1 MSRRVDRG
9 TRSVSR
15 SVLKYS
21 RYKKRKRD
29 NFFYSNRQKVKTE
42 LKKLKM
48 KKIPNWIIIVVVIA
62 LVIASK
68 FIFFAPKADMTAAAK
83 GKPKGPIAVNYYV
96 VTPVAFNNEV
106 FATGKIGALNQIDI
120 MPEVAGKVM
129 AIYFKEGETVNKG
142 SVLVKLNDA
151 DLQAQSL
158 KLKTQVTLSEQK
170 LERLKKLLEI
180 KGVSQE
186 EFDMQQ
192 NELSSLKA
200 DQAYVSAQLAKTN
213 IIAPFTGMIGL
224 KNISEGSFVNTSTP
238 IVSLVQVKPLYVE
251 FSVPEKYSNL
261 FSKGIAVKFSNE
273 NTKEQQTATIYAI
286 EPRVDELTKTIKA
299 RATYNGNEHFYP
311 GSFVKVFANLGE
323 TQNAL
328 MVPTQCV
335 IPTLKGQKVFITK
348 NGIAT
353 EAMVTIGV
361 RTDDKIQI
369 IEGIN
374 AGDTVIT
381 TGLLSIKKDA
391 ELKLL
396 KSVN

>member
-1 MSRRVDRG
+1 
-9 TRSVSR
+9 
-15 SVLKYS
+15 
-21 RYKKRKRD
+21 
-29 NFFYSNRQKVKTE
+29 
-42 LKKLKM
+42 M
-48 KKIPNWIIIVVVIA
+48 KKIPNWIIIIVVIA

-68 FIFFAPKADMTAAAK
+68 FLFFAKKEDAASAGK
-83 GKPKGPIAVNYYV
+83 GKPKGPAAVNYYV
-96 VTPVAFNNEV
+96 AKPMAFNNEV
-106 FATGKIGALNQIDI
+106 FATGKIGALNQIDLL
-120 MPEVAGKVM
+120 PEVGGKVI

-151 DLQAQSL
+151 DLQAQLL
-158 KLKTQVTLSEQK
+158 KSKTQITLSEQK

-192 NELSSLKA
+192 NELNSLKA
-200 DQAYVSAQLAKTN
+200 DQAYILAQLAKTS
-213 IIAPFTGMIGL
+213 IVAPFTGMVGL
-224 KNISEGSFVNTSTP
+224 KNISEGSYVNTSTP

-251 FSVPEKYSNL
+251 FSVPEKYSSL
-261 FSKGIAVKFSNE
+261 FSKGIQVKFSND
-273 NTKEQQTATIYAI
+273 NNKDAQTATIYAI

-323 TQNAL
+323 TQNVL

-335 IPTLKGQKVFITK
+335 IPTLKGQKVFVSK

-361 RTDDKIQI
+361 RTDERIQI
-369 IEGIN
+369 IDGLQE
-374 AGDTVIT
+374 GDTVIT
-381 TGLLSIKKDA
+381 TGLLGLKK
-391 ELKLL
+391 ETPLKLL

>member
-1 MSRRVDRG
+1 
-9 TRSVSR
+9 
-15 SVLKYS
+15 
-21 RYKKRKRD
+21 
-29 NFFYSNRQKVKTE
+29 
-42 LKKLKM
+42 M

-62 LVIASK
+62 LVVASK
-68 FIFFAPKADMTAAAK
+68 FIFFAPKEDAAAAAK
-83 GKPKGPIAVNYYV
+83 GKPKGPVAVNYYV
-96 VTPVAFNNEV
+96 VKTTAFSNDV

-120 MPEVAGKVM
+120 LPEVGGKVT

-151 DLQAQSL
+151 DLQAQLL
-158 KLKTQVTLSEQK
+158 KSKTQIALSEQK
-170 LERLKKLLEI
+170 LERLKKLISINGISKEELDI
-180 KGVSQE
+180 QE
-186 EFDMQQ
+186 
-192 NELSSLKA
+192 NELNSLKA
-200 DQAYVSAQLAKTN
+200 DQAYISAQLAKTT
-213 IIAPFTGMIGL
+213 IVAPFTGVIGL
-224 KNISEGSFVNTSTP
+224 KNISEGSFVSMNTP
-238 IVSLVQVKPLYVE
+238 IVSLVQTKPLYVE

-261 FSKGIAVKFSNE
+261 FNKGIAVKFSND
-273 NTKEQQTATIYAI
+273 NVKEAQTATIYAI

-328 MVPTQCV
+328 MIPTQCV
-335 IPTLKGQKVFITK
+335 IPTLKGQKVFIAK

-374 AGDTVIT
+374 AGDTVLT
-381 TGLLSIKKDA
+381 TGLLSIKK
-391 ELKLL
+391 ESPLKLL
-396 KSVN
+396 KSGN